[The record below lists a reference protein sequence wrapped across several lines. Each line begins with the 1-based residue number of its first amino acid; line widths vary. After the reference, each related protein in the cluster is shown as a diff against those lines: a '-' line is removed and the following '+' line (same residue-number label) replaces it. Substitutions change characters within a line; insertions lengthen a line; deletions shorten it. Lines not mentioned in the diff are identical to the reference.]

1 MQPIL
6 FTLLAGLV
14 SLAASGSPKALGPC
28 ILSRCPRG
36 FLCSDEECVPDASQ
50 IEELG
55 PCVNNLCPKTYH
67 CNDNTCIRATP
78 KAREGALAIGPCVNQ
93 QCPDGHLCVSEDYK
107 CYPMQE

>member
-50 IEELG
+50 
-55 PCVNNLCPKTYH
+55 T
-67 CNDNTCIRATP
+67 